1 MSDGVSRS
9 GDFWFPAAGWRSFWT
24 LWVKQTLQHLF
35 ESAVKRTG
43 KKKALFQQTGA
54 ETSRAVWNSWLG
66 ELGLFQPNSSCWAGR
81 CSLSP
86 AERRDKAVAGSQM
99 RTAQLWLLLG
109 SFVPLVWPDLRTIIK
124 THSSHKV
131 SFPRKIRHSRNGFS
145 NGTV

>member
-1 MSDGVSRS
+1 MV
-9 GDFWFPAAGWRSFWT
+9 
-24 LWVKQTLQHLF
+24 WVNLGIF
-35 ESAVKRTG
+35 G
-43 KKKALFQQTGA
+43 FQQQAGDPFEPWEWSKLCNTFLRVLWRGQGRRKPWS
-54 ETSRAVWNSWLG
+54 SRVGQRPWVPFGIPDWESWD
-66 ELGLFQPNSSCWAGR
+66 FSQPNSSCWAGR

-86 AERRDKAVAGSQM
+86 TERRDKAVAGSQM

-131 SFPRKIRHSRNGFS
+131 SWPRKIRHSRNGFS